1 MSKAKRDSNKFT
13 TNSQSCQLT
22 IELNC
27 TSAYFVTDNTHIS
40 GGSEMVGVHIVRKDH
55 SGVAT
60 FAVTSYNGSVVNR
73 PIHTVLS

>member
-1 MSKAKRDSNKFT
+1 
-13 TNSQSCQLT
+13 
-22 IELNC
+22 
-27 TSAYFVTDNTHIS
+27 
-40 GGSEMVGVHIVRKDH
+40 MVGVHIVRKDH